1 MLKDDDKNQAASFQY
16 YSSFYLHPSSNT
28 GKWMTSSKRNNVSAQ
43 ANQAKG
49 EPAVIKLK
57 NAWLRLRSQ
66 AGTTDILKGINL
78 SIPAG
83 QHVAVVGPSGA
94 GKTSLL
100 MVMSGLEALTSGQ
113 AVLTGI
119 DTTNLNEDRLAS
131 LRRDNV
137 GIVFQ
142 AFRLIPSMTAL
153 QNVAVPL
160 ELSGQADANIRAA
173 KALADLGLSHRLNHL
188 PDQLSGGEQQRVA
201 IARAIA
207 PQPKIL
213 LADEPTGNLD
223 SATGQQVVT
232 QLFAAARSV
241 QAALVLITHD
251 EVLANQCERRL
262 HVADGQITVDTRNRP
277 SRKSA

>member
-1 MLKDDDKNQAASFQY
+1 
-16 YSSFYLHPSSNT
+16 
-28 GKWMTSSKRNNVSAQ
+28 MTSSKRNNMLAQ
-43 ANQAKG
+43 ANQVTR
-49 EPAVIKLK
+49 PNAVIELK
-57 NAWLRLRSQ
+57 DAWLRLRSQ
-66 AGTTDILKGINL
+66 AGSTDILKGIDL
-78 SIPAG
+78 TIPAG
-83 QHVAVVGPSGA
+83 QHVAIVGPSGA

-100 MVMSGLEALTSGQ
+100 MVMSGLEALSSGR
-113 AVLTGI
+113 AILTGL
-119 DTTNLNEDRLAS
+119 DTTKLNEDTLAS

-142 AFRLIPSMTAL
+142 AFRLIPSMSAL

-160 ELSGQADANIRAA
+160 ELAGQADAQTKAT
-173 KALADLGLSHRLNHL
+173 KALAELGLAHRLNHL

-223 SATGQQVVT
+223 SAIGQQVIT
-232 QLFAAARSV
+232 QLFTAARKV

-251 EVLANQCERRL
+251 EALASQCERLLR
-262 HVADGQITVDTRNRP
+262 VTDGQITEDTLSQP
-277 SRKSA
+277 AKKMA

>member
-1 MLKDDDKNQAASFQY
+1 
-16 YSSFYLHPSSNT
+16 
-28 GKWMTSSKRNNVSAQ
+28 MTSSERHNVSAQ
-43 ANQAKG
+43 ANQDKG
-49 EPAVIKLK
+49 APSVIELRD
-57 NAWLRLRSQ
+57 AWLQLRSQ
-66 AGTTDILKGINL
+66 AGTTDILKGIDL
-78 SIPAG
+78 DIPAG
-83 QHVAVVGPSGA
+83 QHVAMVGPSGA

-113 AVLTGI
+113 ALLTGL

-160 ELSGQADANIRAA
+160 ELSGQADANVRATN
-173 KALADLGLSHRLNHL
+173 ALADVGLSHRLNHL

-232 QLFAAARSV
+232 HLFSAARSV
-241 QAALVLITHD
+241 KAALVLITHD
-251 EVLANQCERRL
+251 EVLASQCERLLR
-262 HVADGQITVDTRNRP
+262 VTDGQITADTLNRP
-277 SRKSA
+277 STKKA

>member
-1 MLKDDDKNQAASFQY
+1 
-16 YSSFYLHPSSNT
+16 
-28 GKWMTSSKRNNVSAQ
+28 MTSSKRHNVSAH
-43 ANQAKG
+43 ANQDKG
-49 EPAVIKLK
+49 TPSVIELK
-57 NAWLRLRSQ
+57 DAWLRLRSRS
-66 AGTTDILKGINL
+66 GTTDILKGIDL

-113 AVLTGI
+113 AVLTGL
-119 DTTNLNEDRLAS
+119 DTTNLNEDKMAS

-160 ELSGQADANIRAA
+160 ELSGQADAHVRAT

-223 SATGQQVVT
+223 SATGQQVIT
-232 QLFAAARSV
+232 QLFTAARSV
-241 QAALVLITHD
+241 QAALVLVTHD
-251 EVLANQCERRL
+251 EVLASQCERLL
-262 HVADGQITVDTRNRP
+262 HVTDGQITSDTLNRP
-277 SRKSA
+277 SKKRA

>member
-1 MLKDDDKNQAASFQY
+1 MPSSARHNASTPSNQADQ
-16 YSSFYLHPSSNT
+16 P
-28 GKWMTSSKRNNVSAQ
+28 
-43 ANQAKG
+43 
-49 EPAVIKLK
+49 PAVIELK
-57 NAWLRLRSQ
+57 DAWLRLRSRS
-66 AGTTDILKGINL
+66 GTTDILKGINL
-78 SIPAG
+78 TIPGG

-100 MVMSGLEALTSGQ
+100 MVMSGLEALSSGQ
-113 AVLTGI
+113 AVLTGQ
-119 DTTNLNEDRLAS
+119 DTTTLNEDSLAG

-160 ELSGQADANIRAA
+160 ELSGQADAKT
-173 KALADLGLSHRLNHL
+173 KASEALSALGLGHRLNHL

-207 PQPKIL
+207 PRPKIL

-223 SATGQQVVT
+223 SATGQQVIT
-232 QLFAAARSV
+232 QLFAAAKSV

-251 EVLANQCERRL
+251 EALAGQCERLL
-262 HVADGQITVDTRNRP
+262 HMADGKIVEDSLARP
-277 SRKSA
+277 AQQRA

>member
-1 MLKDDDKNQAASFQY
+1 MPSSARHNASTPSNQADQ
-16 YSSFYLHPSSNT
+16 P
-28 GKWMTSSKRNNVSAQ
+28 
-43 ANQAKG
+43 
-49 EPAVIKLK
+49 PAVIELK
-57 NAWLRLRSQ
+57 DAWLRLRSRS
-66 AGTTDILKGINL
+66 GTTDILKGINL
-78 SIPAG
+78 TIPGG

-100 MVMSGLEALTSGQ
+100 MVMSGLEALSSGQ
-113 AVLTGI
+113 AVLTGQ
-119 DTTNLNEDRLAS
+119 DTTTQNEDSLAG

-160 ELSGQADANIRAA
+160 ELSGQADAKT
-173 KALADLGLSHRLNHL
+173 KASEALSALGLGHRLNHL

-207 PQPKIL
+207 PRPKIL

-223 SATGQQVVT
+223 SATGQQVIT
-232 QLFAAARSV
+232 QLFAAAKSV

-251 EVLANQCERRL
+251 EALAGQCERLL
-262 HVADGQITVDTRNRP
+262 HMADGQIVEDSLAGPAQQR
-277 SRKSA
+277 A

>member
-1 MLKDDDKNQAASFQY
+1 MTSFPTDNTPAPSNQEDSRTAVIALKD
-16 YSSFYLHPSSNT
+16 
-28 GKWMTSSKRNNVSAQ
+28 
-43 ANQAKG
+43 
-49 EPAVIKLK
+49 
-57 NAWLRLRSQ
+57 AWLRLSGRS
-66 AGTTDILKGINL
+66 GTTDILKGINL
-78 SIPAG
+78 TIPGG

-100 MVMSGLEALTSGQ
+100 MVMSGLEALSSGQ
-113 AVLTGI
+113 AVLTGQ
-119 DTTNLNEDRLAS
+119 DTTDMNEDSLAG

-142 AFRLIPSMTAL
+142 AFRLIPSMTAW

-160 ELSGQADANIRAA
+160 ELSGQADAKEAA
-173 KALADLGLSHRLNHL
+173 REALAALGLGHRLNHL

-207 PQPKIL
+207 PRPKIL

-223 SATGQQVVT
+223 SATGQQVIT

-241 QAALVLITHD
+241 DAALVLITHD
-251 EVLANQCERRL
+251 EGLAGQCERRL
-262 HVADGQITVDTRNRP
+262 RMADGQIMEDSLSGQRQ
-277 SRKSA
+277 KSA